1 MPTAMLTELL
11 DREGVRYITIQH
23 SRAYTAQEV
32 AAAAH
37 VSGKEM
43 AKTVVT
49 KLDGKPAL
57 VVLPAGEKVNFD
69 QLRANTGAHEVE
81 LATEQEFATLFPEC
95 ELGAMPP
102 FGNLYGLETYVT
114 QSLADD
120 EEIAFNAGTLT
131 ELVRM
136 PRALRIRQLARSRMA
151 VQRVRRACAAALG
164 LRSRVNT
171 PFLFPSTRKMP
182 ALVWKSAKFQ
192 TCSPTTASQASKTR
206 WFMSRYSTWYSSLHG

>member
-1 MPTAMLTELL
+1 MPTPRLTELL
-11 DREGVRYITIQH
+11 DREGIKYVTIHH

-49 KLDGKPAL
+49 KIDGKPAL

-69 QLRANTGAHEVE
+69 QLRSNTAAHDVE
-81 LATEQEFATLFPEC
+81 LATEQEFATLFPGC

-114 QSLADD
+114 KSLADD

-136 PRALRIRQLARSRMA
+136 PYRDFERVVHPKAIDTRAADGR
-151 VQRVRRACAAALG
+151 
-164 LRSRVNT
+164 
-171 PFLFPSTRKMP
+171 
-182 ALVWKSAKFQ
+182 
-192 TCSPTTASQASKTR
+192 
-206 WFMSRYSTWYSSLHG
+206 

>member
-1 MPTAMLTELL
+1 MPTPRLTELL
-11 DREGVRYITIQH
+11 DREGIRYITIQH

-37 VSGKEM
+37 VPGKEM

-69 QLRANTGAHEVE
+69 QLRANTGASDVE
-81 LATEQEFATLFPEC
+81 LATEQEFATLFPGC

-114 QSLADD
+114 RSLADD

-136 PRALRIRQLARSRMA
+136 PYRDFERVVHPKAIDTRAADAR
-151 VQRVRRACAAALG
+151 
-164 LRSRVNT
+164 
-171 PFLFPSTRKMP
+171 
-182 ALVWKSAKFQ
+182 
-192 TCSPTTASQASKTR
+192 
-206 WFMSRYSTWYSSLHG
+206 

>member
-1 MPTAMLTELL
+1 MPTSMLTELL

-114 QSLADD
+114 RSLADD
-120 EEIAFNAGTLT
+120 EEIAFNGGTHT
-131 ELVRM
+131 ELIRM
-136 PRALRIRQLARSRMA
+136 PYRDFERVVHPKAIDAGAGEAR
-151 VQRVRRACAAALG
+151 
-164 LRSRVNT
+164 
-171 PFLFPSTRKMP
+171 
-182 ALVWKSAKFQ
+182 
-192 TCSPTTASQASKTR
+192 
-206 WFMSRYSTWYSSLHG
+206 